1 MSSYAGLYVNDKA
14 VFTYRNEVDP
24 EMLYLFSADELLH
37 LTGNEATKHAPG
49 WIIEDMSPEEI
60 EELEVYAYAAPAG
73 VLKDRLSVLGF
84 GETLVK
90 KIFEEALKE
99 DIEHAITSVQRY
111 SGEDPLV
118 YGQVEYG
125 TSVQK
130 FSGKDLLEYAEE
142 SLKELQKLD
151 YDTWM
156 QQLVQ
161 PRRNSAGAYERAG
174 GPL

>member
-99 DIEHAITSVQRY
+99 DIE
-111 SGEDPLV
+111 
-118 YGQVEYG
+118 YG